1 MRTRWLRRLR
11 HWLQGDCV
19 LCGIARGAPDLCLG
33 CRADFLAQR
42 PRCARC
48 AMPLPAAAVTC
59 GACLRE
65 PPHFDATLAVAD
77 YAAPIDALVLALKFG
92 HRLELA
98 PVLGALLAERAA
110 SLAPAPDALVPVPL
124 SFERVA
130 ERGFNQSLEIARTAA
145 HLLDWPLDPRLLLR
159 TRHAVAQASLRLDAR
174 HRNIRGAFA
183 ARHRV
188 SGLHVAVVD
197 DVLTSGSTLD
207 EVARVL
213 KAAGAARVT
222 NLVVARTP

>member
-1 MRTRWLRRLR
+1 
-11 HWLQGDCV
+11 
-19 LCGIARGAPDLCLG
+19 
-33 CRADFLAQR
+33 
-42 PRCARC
+42 
-48 AMPLPAAAVTC
+48 MPLPAAAVTC